1 MEVSPSAA
9 VVGVYWIDDA
19 GQRADPL
26 LFQLVAM
33 RDGQIAH
40 MQDYSKRERAL
51 KAARAA

>member
-1 MEVSPSAA
+1 MEVSPSTA
-9 VVGVYWIDDA
+9 VVGIYWIDDA
-19 GQRADPL
+19 GQRGDPL

-40 MQDYSKRERAL
+40 MQDYRKREGAL

>member
-1 MEVSPSAA
+1 MSPSTA

-19 GQRADPL
+19 GERADPL

-33 RDGQIAH
+33 RDGQIVH
-40 MQDYSKRERAL
+40 MQDYRTRERAL